1 MQNNFGLWEQ
11 EEMRNSDKDKDRE
24 RVKDEQNKK
33 KKERR
38 RVTGWMI
45 RLLKEFRINYRVEK
59 K

>member
-1 MQNNFGLWEQ
+1 
-11 EEMRNSDKDKDRE
+11 MRNSDKDKDRE
-24 RVKDEQNKK
+24 RVKKK
-33 KKERR
+33 EERR